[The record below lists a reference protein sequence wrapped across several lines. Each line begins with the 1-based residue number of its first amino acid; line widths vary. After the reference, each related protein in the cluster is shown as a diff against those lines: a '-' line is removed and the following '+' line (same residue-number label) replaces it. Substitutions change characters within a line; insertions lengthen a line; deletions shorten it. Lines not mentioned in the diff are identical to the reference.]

1 MINVNVPRMSFPR
14 HFYEALTQFVW
25 QQFVF
30 AVIFGTLTFWGFLH
44 IFAKWRETPQL
55 LQFFF
60 LLQVYLVEGYRP
72 IAVRNRCK
80 QQGIVFGWKH
90 LCCDCNS
97 AFVVRYLWC
106 EYHSGSCSLYL
117 LIEFCHHSD
126 FSWVFFW
133 FWALISMWI
142 AISTALVGI
151 TVSLRSS
158 FCVS

>member
-1 MINVNVPRMSFPR
+1 MWMYRVWVFLVTFMRRWLNLFDNSLFLLWFLGLWLFGV
-14 HFYEALTQFVW
+14 FYTSLQN
-25 QQFVF
+25 
-30 AVIFGTLTFWGFLH
+30 GGKLH
-44 IFAKWRETPQL
+44 NYCN
-55 LQFFF
+55 FFF
-60 LLQVYLVEGYRP
+60 LLQGCLVEGYRP

-117 LIEFCHHSD
+117 LFEFCHHSD